1 MTPEASQRNNDNLG
15 LVLQAVSE
23 IKTMLSG
30 LDERVRQLER
40 ATIEQSVTA
49 SNKLDALF
57 RRVDEHSAQINAL
70 QVEMGERV
78 QERNASLTALQNRVQ
93 NVEHVAAIARWL
105 GAGLGMSILALVWA
119 ILTHQVSVR

>member
-57 RRVDEHSAQINAL
+57 RRVDEHSAQINSL

-119 ILTHQVSVR
+119 ILTHQVSIK